1 MLAKFTLLSTIFVAI
16 YYFFVKDL
24 KDLKDVKDLKNLKVI
39 ILSKDTKWSGLPYLG
54 NPNQYR

>member
-1 MLAKFTLLSTIFVAI
+1 LSTIFVAI

-24 KDLKDVKDLKNLKVI
+24 KDLKDAKDLKNLKVI